1 MITLSEREFEV
12 VTLMAEGFEYA
23 QICSMLHIAEG
34 TLSTH
39 IAKIYKKAK
48 AGNKITMLRTFYD
61 FVPKAH
67 EVGPASGR
75 SKEQHIYP

>member
-1 MITLSEREFEV
+1 
-12 VTLMAEGFEYA
+12 
-23 QICSMLHIAEG
+23 MLHIAEG

-67 EVGPASGR
+67 EVGLASGR